1 MERNLKDLLL
11 KYYNNFDEF
20 GAYDINEYFNSE
32 FGDDYDV
39 FALDSNNSDAL
50 EYLNEEFIEIDYE
63 GYNDPN
69 FATKVKSVLKRAIE
83 LINN

>member
-1 MERNLKDLLL
+1 ML